1 MGRMTKPE
9 NMEGMSVRNLRI
21 IENEKG
27 SVLHMIRS
35 DSEYFKRFGEIYF
48 SEVMPDTV
56 KGWKKHKRT
65 TQNFVVPVGRIKL
78 VLYDQR
84 FESETFGM
92 ISEIELGRND
102 YKMVTIP
109 PELWYGFKGLSEDKS
124 IIANLIDR
132 PHDPKES
139 ESLDIDDSS
148 IPYNW

>member
-1 MGRMTKPE
+1 MGRVTNLE
-9 NMEGMSVRNLRI
+9 NIEGMSVRNLRI

-35 DSEYFKRFGEIYF
+35 DSEHFKRFGEIYF

-56 KGWKKHKRT
+56 KGWKKHKKT

-84 FESETFGM
+84 PESETFGM
-92 ISEIELGRND
+92 ITEIELGRND
-102 YKMVTIP
+102 YKMVTFP
-109 PELWYGFKGLSEDKS
+109 PELWYGFKGLSRDKS
-124 IIANLIDR
+124 IIANLIDH

-139 ESLDIDDSS
+139 ESIDINDSL
-148 IPYNW
+148 IPYTW